1 MADRRTLL
9 TAAGLS
15 LLAVGGASLAGC
27 SSPTA
32 STSKTTTSGTG
43 GSNGTTVAVK
53 DVPVGSGVVLGT
65 FIVSQPASGTFKAFS
80 NVCPHQGC
88 AVDKIQGE
96 QAVCPCH
103 QSTFSLA
110 DGSRLSG
117 PATTGL
123 TAAKATV
130 SGDTVSVSA

>member
-15 LLAVGGASLAGC
+15 LLAVSGASLAGC
-27 SSPTA
+27 SSAA
-32 STSKTTTSGTG
+32 STSKTTGTG
-43 GSNGTTVAVK
+43 GTNGTTVATK
-53 DVPVGSGVVLGT
+53 DVPVGSGVVLGA
-65 FIVSQPASGTFKAFS
+65 FIVAQPASGTFKAFS
-80 NVCPHQGC
+80 SVCPHQGC

-117 PATTGL
+117 PATSGL

-130 SGDTVSVSA
+130 SGDTVSVSV

>member
-15 LLAVGGASLAGC
+15 LLAVSGASLAGC
-27 SSPTA
+27 SSAA
-32 STSKTTTSGTG
+32 STSKTTGTG
-43 GSNGTTVAVK
+43 GTNGTTVATK
-53 DVPVGSGVVLGT
+53 DVPVGSGVVLGA
-65 FIVSQPASGTFKAFS
+65 FIVAQPASGTFKAFS
-80 NVCPHQGC
+80 SVCPHQGC

-117 PATTGL
+117 PATSGL

-130 SGDTVSVSA
+130 TGDTVSVSV